1 MPRLALRPD
10 ADGFAFQNNFN
21 YDPIE
26 RAALA
31 SQGVAVAGA
40 AVAALAL
47 NPFLVPVAS
56 TAAAVYLAFGPL
68 PGYGLCGGMAYA
80 ALDYW
85 RAKLPLPRGTDRN
98 DEPMRFTAGDS
109 VRNLLWSRLLDS
121 LGGGGVLSRTLEW
134 MLRLHVLPGL
144 TGGARWL
151 RTQTEQEWTRLKSH
165 LDNGEP
171 WPIALVG
178 RTLSI
183 WDQHQVL
190 AYGYE
195 ITGGKI
201 NLLVYDPNAPH
212 PEGLMDDTVLALEF
226 QPRNALITGP
236 SLTAEIGEVEGFFCS
251 NYSPATANPA
261 LAVDYGLFVN
271 QAGTL
276 DKMPWGARLPI
287 NNASELITVGGNPA
301 TVRSDPNPPGP
312 PSGTGFPRDGAL
324 LRDHTQTTTM
334 VFQGG
339 APFPISTS
347 SVLSL
352 FGGPSAVQLAPA
364 GSLARFKQPPKDG
377 TLLREISQPA
387 VFVILN
393 GEKCWITTPAEL
405 ENWGGFPS
413 VRLVPDGALSSLP
426 TGPNQ
431 PAPQPGQC
439 DNIKKQ
445 IADLEAEIVTLQASV
460 DLYEDADN
468 PRAAAPFKHHLE
480 VDQQAIQA
488 LQNLSDSLGCP

>member
-1 MPRLALRPD
+1 MPRLAFRPD
-10 ADGFAFQNNFN
+10 ADGFAFQNSFNF
-21 YDPIE
+21 DAAE
-26 RAALA
+26 RAVLA
-31 SQGVAVAGA
+31 SQGFAVAGA

-56 TAAAVYLAFGPL
+56 TAAAAYLAFGPL
-68 PGYGLCGGMAYA
+68 PIYGLCGGLAYA

-85 RAKLPLPRGTDRN
+85 HAKVPLPRGSDRN
-98 DEPMRFTAGDS
+98 DEPMRFTAGGP
-109 VRNLLWSRLLDS
+109 VRDLLWSRLLDS
-121 LGGGGVLSRTLEW
+121 LGSGGVLSRTLEW

-151 RTQTEQEWTRLKSH
+151 RAQTEQEWTRLKSH

-195 ITGGKI
+195 IAGGNI
-201 NLLVYDPNAPH
+201 NLLVYDSNAPH
-212 PEGLMDDTVLALEF
+212 PEGTMEDTVLTLEF
-226 QPRNALITGP
+226 RPTNALISGP
-236 SLTAEIGEVEGFFCS
+236 SLTSGIGEVEGFFCS
-251 NYSPATANPA
+251 NYRQRAADPT
-261 LAVDYGLFVN
+261 LAVNYGLFVN

-276 DKMPWGARLPI
+276 DKMAWGTRLPI
-287 NNASELITVGGNPA
+287 SDASELTAVGGNAA

-324 LRDHTQTTTM
+324 LQDRTQPAAM
-334 VFQGG
+334 LFQGG
-339 APFPISTS
+339 APFPILTPG
-347 SVLSL
+347 VLGL

-364 GSLARFKQPPKDG
+364 GSLARFTQPPQDG
-377 TLLREISQPA
+377 TLLREISQPN

-393 GEKCWITTPAEL
+393 GQKCWITTPTEL

-413 VRLVPDGALSSLP
+413 VRLVPDGALSDLP
-426 TGPNQ
+426 AGPNL

-439 DNIKKQ
+439 DSIRKQ

-460 DLYEDADN
+460 DELEDEGN
-468 PRAAAPFKHHLE
+468 PRAAAPFKHHIE
-480 VDQQAIQA
+480 IDQQAIQA
-488 LQNLSDSLGCP
+488 LQNLSQSLGCP